1 MCFRSEYIMKFMN
14 ISGLFR
20 LDGHNMKIYL
30 EIATNAFNFIFD
42 VVLIDEFIQWRQYKK
57 LESN

>member
-1 MCFRSEYIMKFMN
+1 MCWHSEYIVKFMK

-20 LDGHNMKIYL
+20 LGGHNMKIYP
-30 EIATNAFNFIFD
+30 EIAMNAFNFIFD
-42 VVLIDEFIQWRQYKK
+42 IVLIDEFIQWRQYKK

>member
-1 MCFRSEYIMKFMN
+1 MCLRNEYIVKFLK

-20 LDGHNMKIYL
+20 FDGHNMKIYL
-30 EIATNAFNFIFD
+30 EITMNAFNFIFD
-42 VVLIDEFIQWRQYKK
+42 IVLIDEFIQWRQYKK